1 MSDGCRAEAAR
12 TELDAAFTQHKRE
25 AAAAVQE
32 ARGQG
37 TTVATRATRLES
49 ELSALRTSEAAALQR
64 ATAAEA
70 RSRELSLVRPCRVVV
85 MSLVKCGV
93 DINSAVVAILD
104 GAQAGQQM
112 GGELESLRKAH
123 EALRT
128 DSLQVRNHGPA
139 ARSPLQCRL
148 LSSA

>member
-1 MSDGCRAEAAR
+1 MSFCAHPEKWSSCASMSAVCALHQAGTPGGNAWRPGPTSARLLTRERNKCRAEAAR

-49 ELSALRTSEAAALQR
+49 ELGALRTSEAAALQR

-70 RSRELSLVRPCRVVV
+70 RSRELSLVRLC
-85 MSLVKCGV
+85 
-93 DINSAVVAILD
+93 
-104 GAQAGQQM
+104 
-112 GGELESLRKAH
+112 
-123 EALRT
+123 
-128 DSLQVRNHGPA
+128 
-139 ARSPLQCRL
+139 
-148 LSSA
+148 